1 MPFRYSIGSKSR
13 DVDSYDKGSTIP
25 QSRPLF
31 HSLILGRTGTGKSN
45 LIKNLILH
53 LKEKDDTNFIL
64 VDFHGTLSAQ
74 VIDLCRDEELIYLST
89 KSVDG
94 FGIRM
99 NVLSGAST
107 SPISMYLISQIFSSE
122 NSLSGGTWGPRLQT
136 IFTAVLREIVRQNN
150 ESTLKD
156 FLNTLIIKERMQ
168 ELRENSSEETKPVI
182 SNLIKKWDS
191 WIEYSMS
198 TVNKLFPIVSD
209 EEIANFISSKE
220 ESINLTYE
228 LSEGSK
234 LIVIDVAKTKMSIQ
248 QGRII
253 SSMIL
258 NKMWSDI
265 LKNGNSKET
274 MIIVDEAQN
283 LNSSLM
289 SEILSEGRKF
299 NLYLTLASQFLSQ
312 YDRTLR
318 DSIIS
323 NCGNIYCFNMSEEDA
338 TDICSLVSDRKLRQ
352 NAIKSIMLG
361 QIHKVTAIDLLS
373 KGGIEVN
380 EFYPPL
386 IESPLDYELL
396 NNAITGSLRKFGRRI
411 NEEKNESLSDY
422 IDLHKTL
429 IKNFREYLEKK
440 SIRIIE
446 EENLNGPRPDLIYF
460 INGNP
465 VIVEVEVSDL
475 LRFERIVKKA
485 CTYSK
490 SEIIFLCP
498 PENGLKLFE
507 LFRDKD
513 RVKRILQRIE
523 ESGQFTFFNPEK
535 ITILEER
542 AGRYYYVQRGNLKRW
557 AVEKSWIGNTKAFS
571 LDYEN
576 SDFSC
581 LALLRK
587 MEAERKFH
595 VSFNPQQTMDMKSS
609 NKILA
614 GEVYLTELYN

>member
-13 DVDSYDKGSTIP
+13 DIHSDYNESKIH
-25 QSRPLF
+25 QSHPLF

-53 LKEKDDTNFIL
+53 LKEKGDINFIL
-64 VDFHGTLSAQ
+64 VDFHGTLSSQ
-74 VIDLCRDEELIYLST
+74 IIGLCKDMELIYLST

-136 IFTAVLREIVRQNN
+136 IFTAVLREVVRQNKDA
-150 ESTLKD
+150 TLKD
-156 FLNTLIIKERMQ
+156 FLNTLIVKEKMQ
-168 ELRENSSEETKPVI
+168 ELRENSGEETKPVI
-182 SNLIKKWDS
+182 SNLIRKWDS

-209 EEIANFISSKE
+209 EDVSNLISSRE
-220 ESINLTYE
+220 ESINLTDE

-234 LIVIDVAKTKMSIQ
+234 LIVIDVSKTKMSIQ

-258 NKMWSDI
+258 NKLWSDI
-265 LKNGNSKET
+265 LKNGNREET

-312 YDRTLR
+312 YENSLR

-338 TDICSLVSDRKLRQ
+338 TDICSLISDRKMRQ

-373 KGGIEVN
+373 QTGIEVK

-386 IESPLDYELL
+386 IDIPLKVESL
-396 NNAITGSLRKFGRRI
+396 NEAIETSLRKFGMRI
-411 NEEKNESLSDY
+411 NEERSEIVHDN
-422 IDLHKTL
+422 IDMHKTL
-429 IKNFREYLEKK
+429 IKNFRDYLEKK
-440 SIRIIE
+440 SIRVIE
-446 EENLNGPRPDLIYF
+446 EENLNGPRPDLVFF

-475 LRFERIVKKA
+475 LRFERILKKS

-490 SEIIFLCP
+490 TELIFLCSQG
-498 PENGLKLFE
+498 NGLKLYE
-507 LFRDKD
+507 LFKDKD
-513 RVKRILQRIE
+513 RINKILQKME
-523 ESGQFTFFNPEK
+523 ESGSFTFFNPER

-542 AGRYYYVQRGNLKRW
+542 SGRYYYVQKGNLNRW
-557 AVEKSWIGNTKAFS
+557 SVEKSWIGNTKTFS
-571 LDYEN
+571 LDYNN
-576 SDFSC
+576 SDFPT

-587 MEAERKFH
+587 MEMERKFH
-595 VSFNPQQTMDMKSS
+595 VSFDSQHEGDVRSNSWRSS
-609 NKILA
+609 
-614 GEVYLTELYN
+614 GEIYLTELYN